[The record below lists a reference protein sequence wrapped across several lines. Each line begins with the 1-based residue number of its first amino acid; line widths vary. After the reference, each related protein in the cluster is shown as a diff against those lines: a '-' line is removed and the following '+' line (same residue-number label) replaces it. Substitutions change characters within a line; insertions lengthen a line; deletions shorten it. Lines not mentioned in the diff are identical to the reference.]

1 MALINTWERLHTI
14 IDFMLKNEDD
24 LRHRLTLAAEMLDQ
38 LLTTIDDETPG
49 HLIERLIHLHNQF
62 TTQSSYADSVMLMDE
77 EQIDQ
82 AFTEYLALYHDVS
95 IAFEKSKG

>member
-1 MALINTWERLHTI
+1 MALINTWEQLHTI

-49 HLIERLIHLHNQF
+49 YLVERLVHLHNKF
-62 TTQSSYADSVMLMDE
+62 TTQGSYADSVMMMGE
-77 EQIDQ
+77 EQINQ
-82 AFTEYLALYHDVS
+82 ACTAFLALYHDVS
-95 IAFEKSKG
+95 IAFEKSKE